1 MAKKPIELRLLAGS
15 EDIDVP
21 AADASRAG
29 QIRIIGKSWSD
40 EEERWILSSE
50 PTRIVCTGN
59 DAHADLS
66 YYQKLV
72 RKGEVQPADEATAK
86 LIGGK
91 APTTKKAPKSAEG
104 VS

>member
-15 EDIDVP
+15 DEIDVP

-40 EEERWILSSE
+40 DEDRWVLSSE
-50 PTRIVCTGN
+50 PTRIVCLG
-59 DAHADLS
+59 DFAHSDLS

-72 RKGEVQPADEATAK
+72 RKGEVQPADDATAK
-86 LIGGK
+86 IVGGK
-91 APTTKKAPKSAEG
+91 APTKKAQKSAEG
-104 VS
+104 AS